1 MLRVESLVFRVAGTA
16 AETTLAT
23 AGHNHTKPSARPSP
37 SVIVDLRNMFSDTSP
52 EAAQVQNEIFR
63 RMTPEQ
69 RVHLAL
75 EMSESMRKIARA
87 GLRSRRPDLT
97 EAELSR
103 ELLGIMYGFVPPAA

>member
-1 MLRVESLVFRVAGTA
+1 
-16 AETTLAT
+16 
-23 AGHNHTKPSARPSP
+23 
-37 SVIVDLRNMFSDTSP
+37 MFSDTSP